1 MKSKEKCANIAGNYY
16 IGLDIGTDSVGY
28 AVTDKSYELLKYK
41 GEPMWGSHLFDAAN
55 QCADRRG
62 YRTARRRL
70 DRVQFRVHLIDT
82 IFAKEISKIDPDF
95 YIRKQES
102 RLYLEDKSTQDK
114 HVYFNDENFN
124 ERDYYQKYPTIHHL
138 ILDLMTSDEK
148 KDLRLIN
155 IAIDWLVAHR
165 GHFLSEVSVD
175 HVDELR
181 EFNSIYEDFISCFD
195 LLELDRPWADADAE
209 EFGTILKRKRV
220 SEKENALT
228 KLLFGDGKPP
238 KASEDSDIDVK
249 TLIKFISGRKI
260 KLNELFL
267 KLELEED
274 KSVQISDEVEEYIAL
289 ADDYSELIIKIVAM
303 YEWSVLSD
311 ILGSS
316 TYISEAKV
324 KIYDKHKK
332 DLVELKRFVKRN
344 RPQQYNKIFRNS
356 DDKLTNYTAYSY
368 NVSSVKQGQ
377 KLPNRKCSIDDFYT
391 FLKKELCLSDIEN
404 NYQDES
410 DQNYLKGILA
420 EMETRDFMPKQVITD
435 NRVIPYQLYYVEL
448 REILDKAQKYYP
460 FLNDKDSDGISQV
473 DKVFS
478 VFKFRIPYYVGPLRK
493 DNSKYAWIE
502 RKAGNIY
509 PWNFDSMVDEDKSEQ
524 NFIERMTNTCSYIPG
539 KTVLPKYSLLYT
551 KFMVLNEINNL
562 KVNEVPISVEAKQFI
577 FDELFCRYAKVSKKK
592 IEEAL
597 VTNSFMQKGD
607 ILSGVDITI
616 KSSLKSRNDFRRLLS
631 KGILTEADVEKIIE
645 RCTYTEDKG
654 RFKNWLKASYPD
666 LSEDDL
672 KYVSKLKYKD
682 FGRLSHYF
690 LSGLEGC
697 DKETGETGTIM
708 HFLWTTNDNLMQ
720 LLSEKYTF
728 IEEISNLRKDYY
740 SKHKLNLEDQL
751 EEMGISNAVKRP
763 VIRTMAVLKDVT
775 STIGS
780 VPKKVFV
787 EMARGPEEKGK
798 RTLSRKEQI
807 LELYKNVE
815 TDTVELRKE
824 LEAMGEEANNK
835 LQKDSLFLYYTQ
847 LGKCMYT
854 GESINLVKLQKNSEM
869 YDIDHIYPQSKVK
882 DDSILNNK
890 VLVLKEENGRKSDT
904 YPLSGEIRA
913 SQRNFWERLKKA
925 GLITEEKF
933 SRLIRNTP
941 FSDDEKMGFI
951 NRQLVETRQSTKAV
965 TQIINLYYPET
976 EVVFVKAR
984 LASDF
989 RNEFLWP
996 KSRII
1001 NDLHH
1006 AKDAYLNVV
1015 VGNVYHEKF
1024 TKKWFNIN
1032 DSYNLKTDKLFT
1044 RDVKHGDEYIW
1055 KADEGLAK
1063 VKNTFKKNNIHLTR
1077 YTYCKKG
1084 GLFDQMPVKKAVGL
1098 IPLKS
1103 GLDTEKYGGY
1113 NKAAASFYVL
1123 ARYNKG
1129 KKKEITFIPVE
1140 LMYSDLF
1147 MNDDAFAVEYTEKF
1161 LMSIQTKKVDSIEF
1175 LLDKRPIKIKSEL
1188 SFDGYRVWVN
1198 GKTSYGKQII
1208 FSNATSLILASE
1220 HELYV
1225 HKIERVL
1232 GKLQK
1237 NANYK
1242 IDKAFDEVSEA
1253 ENLMLYDILSDKY
1266 QNSIFCK
1273 MPANI
1278 GKILLDGREKFES
1291 LSFIKQL
1298 ELLETITES
1307 LKTGRSAGIDL
1318 VELGGKKS
1326 CGAMITSTNFT
1337 TFKCK
1342 EMFVIDQSPAGLHV
1356 KKSVNLM
1363 DLL

>member
-1 MKSKEKCANIAGNYY
+1 MKSKEKFAKIAGNYY
-16 IGLDIGTDSVGY
+16 VGLDIGTDSVGY

-55 QCADRRG
+55 QCAERRG
-62 YRTARRRL
+62 FRTSRRRL

-114 HVYFNDENFN
+114 YVYFNDENFN

-175 HVDELR
+175 HVDELK

-195 LLELDRPWADADAE
+195 LLDIDRPWADTDIE
-209 EFGTILKRKRV
+209 EFGTILKKKRV
-220 SEKENALT
+220 TEKESALT

-249 TLIKFISGRKI
+249 TLIKFISGRKV
-260 KLNELFL
+260 KLSELFP
-267 KLELEED
+267 KLELEEE
-274 KSVQISDEVEEYIAL
+274 KSVQISDEVDEYIAL
-289 ADDYSELIIKIVAM
+289 VDDYSELIIKIAAM

-311 ILGSS
+311 ILGTS

-332 DLVELKRFVKRN
+332 DLAELKSFVKRN
-344 RPQQYNKIFRNS
+344 RPKQYNKIFRDS
-356 DDKLTNYTAYSY
+356 DEKLTNYTAYSY
-368 NVSSVKQGQ
+368 NVSSVKPGQ
-377 KLPNRKCSIDDFYT
+377 KLPNKKCSIDDFYA
-391 FLKKELCLSDIEN
+391 FLKKELNLNDIEN
-404 NYQDES
+404 TYEDEL
-410 DQNYLKGILA
+410 DKNYLKGILA
-420 EMETRDFMPKQVITD
+420 EMDTKDFMPKQVITD

-448 REILDKAQKYYP
+448 RAILDKAQKYYP
-460 FLNDKDSDGISQV
+460 FLSEKDSDGISKV

-502 RKAGNIY
+502 RKAGTIY
-509 PWNFDSMVDEDKSEQ
+509 PWNFDTMVDEDKSEQ
-524 NFIERMTNTCSYIPG
+524 NFIDRMTNTCSYIPG
-539 KTVLPKYSLLYT
+539 NTVLPKYSLLYS

-577 FDELFCRYAKVSKKK
+577 FNELFCRYAKVSKKK

-597 VTNSFMQKGD
+597 VTNNFMQKGD

-631 KGILTEADVEKIIE
+631 EGVLTEADIEKIVE
-645 RCTYTEDKG
+645 RSTYTEDKC

-672 KYVSKLKYKD
+672 KYISKLKYKD
-682 FGRLSHYF
+682 FGRLSHF
-690 LSGLEGC
+690 LLSELEGC
-697 DKETGETGTIM
+697 DKETGEAGTIM

-728 IEEISNLRKDYY
+728 NEEISNLRNDYY

-780 VPKKVFV
+780 APKKVFV

-815 TDTVELRKE
+815 ADTVKLRKE

-847 LGKCMYT
+847 LGRCMYT
-854 GESINLVKLQKNSEM
+854 DEPIDLVKLQKNSEM

-904 YPLSGEIRA
+904 YPLSSEIRA
-913 SQRNFWERLKKA
+913 KQRNFWERLKKA

-1032 DSYNLKTDKLFT
+1032 DSYNLKTDKFFT

-1055 KADEGLAK
+1055 KADESLVK

-1077 YTYCKKG
+1077 YAYCSKG
-1084 GLFDQMPVKKAVGL
+1084 GLFDQMPVKKAAGL
-1098 IPLKS
+1098 TPLKS

-1113 NKAAASFYVL
+1113 NKVAASFYVL

-1140 LMYSDLF
+1140 LMYSDRF
-1147 MNDDAFAVEYTEKF
+1147 MNDNAFAVEYTEKF
-1161 LMSIQTKKVDSIEF
+1161 LMSIQTKKVDGIEF

-1188 SFDGYRVWVN
+1188 SFDDIE
-1198 GKTSYGKQII
+1198 YGLMESQIM
-1208 FSNATSLILASE
+1208 
-1220 HELYV
+1220 V
-1225 HKIERVL
+1225 
-1232 GKLQK
+1232 
-1237 NANYK
+1237 
-1242 IDKAFDEVSEA
+1242 DKFYLV
-1253 ENLMLYDILSDKY
+1253 
-1266 QNSIFCK
+1266 
-1273 MPANI
+1273 MP
-1278 GKILLDGREKFES
+1278 
-1291 LSFIKQL
+1291 
-1298 ELLETITES
+1298 
-1307 LKTGRSAGIDL
+1307 
-1318 VELGGKKS
+1318 
-1326 CGAMITSTNFT
+1326 
-1337 TFKCK
+1337 
-1342 EMFVIDQSPAGLHV
+1342 PH
-1356 KKSVNLM
+1356 
-1363 DLL
+1363 